1 MIKPV
6 AYFKPGSLPEAV
18 DALKSGKAKPLA
30 GGTDLI
36 INMRNGVEK
45 PELLVD
51 IKGLE
56 ELNVFSADEENGIK
70 IGARVDLN
78 FLIDSA
84 DVRNNYPVLT
94 ESAET
99 IATYQLRNRATLV
112 GNICNASPAADMA
125 PALYILGAEVV
136 IDGPEGERK
145 LPIAE
150 FITGVKRTALKE
162 GEIVV
167 RIEIPRT
174 PHGKMAFL
182 KKQRY
187 RGHDLATV
195 NVAGIADSAAKTL
208 KVCIGACAV
217 TPILLKGTD
226 ELYRDSKNTD
236 ELADRVAELA
246 QKSISPIDDVRA
258 SAEYRRDMA
267 SVYIKRLIRKICA

>member
-6 AYFKPGSLPEAV
+6 AYFKPGSLSEAV
-18 DALKSGKAKPLA
+18 EALQSGRAKPLA
-30 GGTDLI
+30 GGTDLL

-56 ELNVFSADEENGIK
+56 ELNEFSADEKKGIT
-70 IGARVDLN
+70 IGALVDLN

-84 DVRNNYPVLT
+84 DVRKRYPVIT
-94 ESAET
+94 ESAAT

-125 PALYILGAEVV
+125 PALYVLGAEVV
-136 IDGPEGERK
+136 INGPNGERK
-145 LPIAE
+145 LPVSE

-167 RIEIPRT
+167 RIEIT
-174 PHGKMAFL
+174 QAASGKMAFL

-195 NVAGIADSAAKTL
+195 NVAGIADPSAKTL
-208 KVCIGACAV
+208 RVCIGACAV
-217 TPILLKGTD
+217 TPVLLKGTD
-226 ELYRDSKNTD
+226 ELYRESKNTD
-236 ELADRVAELA
+236 ELADSVAELA
-246 QKSISPIDDVRA
+246 QKAISPIDDVRA